1 MKIFAAV
8 YLFTSMEM
16 MVRMM
21 ERKIELWGK
30 AYKEGAEVE
39 PTDKELVLHIY
50 LAAKDDSQG
59 RLKELE
65 TLKYFSDL
73 NEDI

>member
-1 MKIFAAV
+1 MKTFSDV

-30 AYKEGAEVE
+30 ANKEVAEVE
-39 PTDKELVLHIY
+39 PTDKELLQHLY
-50 LAAKDDSQG
+50 LAAEDDTQG
-59 RLKELE
+59 RLKEL
-65 TLKYFSDL
+65 KYLSDL